1 MPLTEARAHMTD
13 LDAHLEALRAGDAE
27 AFALWLAGAERPV
40 RASLR
45 RFAPHVD
52 TEAVLQE
59 ALLRAWQVAP
69 RFHPDGAP
77 NALLRFTLRAAHH
90 LALSE
95 ARRLRPSLLPDE
107 ALLRAADTAADARPS
122 EGPDPLLRAAILRC
136 QEKLPGAPA
145 RALGARLLGA
155 GRPDAA
161 LAEGLGMRPNT
172 FLQNVTRA
180 RAFLARCLE
189 KAGVRLAE
197 VL

>member
-1 MPLTEARAHMTD
+1 MTD
-13 LDAHLEALRAGDAE
+13 LDVHLPAICAGDPE
-27 AFALWLAGAERPV
+27 AFALWLSGAERPV
-40 RASLR
+40 RVSLR
-45 RFAPHVD
+45 GFAPHVD

-69 RFHPDGAP
+69 RFRPDGGA
-77 NALLRFTLRAAHH
+77 NALLRFTLRAAQN

-107 ALLRAADTAADARPS
+107 ALLRAADALGEGLTVS

-136 QEKLPGAPA
+136 QEKLPPKPA
-145 RALGARLLGA
+145 QALHARLVGA
-155 GRPDAA
+155 GRPDAQ
-161 LAEGLGMRPNT
+161 LAEGLGLRTNT

-180 RAFLARCLE
+180 RALLAACLE
-189 KAGVRLAE
+189 KAGVLLAE